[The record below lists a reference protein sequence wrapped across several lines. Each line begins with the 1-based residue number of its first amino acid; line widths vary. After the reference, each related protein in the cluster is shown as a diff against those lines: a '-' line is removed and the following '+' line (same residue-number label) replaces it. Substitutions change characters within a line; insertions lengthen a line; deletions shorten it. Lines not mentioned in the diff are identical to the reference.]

1 MFYSPSPNR
10 RKSWLRLLTVGHKKL
25 MVAGSLV
32 LVLFVVMLSVL
43 GVYAYRA
50 MQYDMSRVGAGL
62 VNNSLFD
69 SQGCLIASLAAD
81 DACVVSREE
90 LPQHLINAFVAREDE
105 RFFEHNGVVI
115 SSVLRSV
122 LRNLKSMRYEQG
134 ASTITMQ
141 LTRNVYELSGK
152 SMDRKMLEAMLAQR
166 IERHFDK
173 YTILQQYLSRIFYGQ
188 NCYGVKAAARHYFG
202 KSVCELNLVEC
213 ATLAGL
219 VRAPSLFNP
228 ITSMEN
234 AMQVKKETLQ
244 RMLECEMITQ
254 EEYHQAVQNPIVL
267 RRGTSAQDGCSSYS
281 VMWARHELEGIQ
293 SEVPEHSGGISVV
306 SSLNLSLQQYVE
318 NAVEAA
324 LTAVERPGAY
334 PEAWLKDMTP
344 EMADATRTAYSRL
357 RRPEG
362 LKVRGANNDLKG
374 LLQCCALV
382 VDARRNQRG
391 KILALVGGRSA
402 VDGIDRWQGK
412 VRPGRAAAPF
422 LFCCACLPGGED
434 MHIVARSTEVTGERL
449 GYDVVRS
456 FYESLKLRH
465 LEIPEREQA
474 LYLYN
479 GMFQMRRLDLARL
492 LFCLQNEGRGYRLSM
507 VNAIWNSNRQLI
519 YNYEP
524 EKSPE
529 YIRRESATAIS
540 SLPPFRVTEGEPV
553 TMNETLPE
561 GCGQWTMVFRNRGV
575 CTFVWMGFDDASHPL
590 ATARELRPLLSR
602 ASMNLAR
609 EIFDKARAEL
619 RAQQQ
624 KTEAAKPT
632 PAS

>member
-1 MFYSPSPNR
+1 
-10 RKSWLRLLTVGHKKL
+10 
-25 MVAGSLV
+25 
-32 LVLFVVMLSVL
+32 
-43 GVYAYRA
+43 
-50 MQYDMSRVGAGL
+50 
-62 VNNSLFD
+62 
-69 SQGCLIASLAAD
+69 
-81 DACVVSREE
+81 
-90 LPQHLINAFVAREDE
+90 
-105 RFFEHNGVVI
+105 
-115 SSVLRSV
+115 
-122 LRNLKSMRYEQG
+122 
-134 ASTITMQ
+134 
-141 LTRNVYELSGK
+141 
-152 SMDRKMLEAMLAQR
+152 
-166 IERHFDK
+166 
-173 YTILQQYLSRIFYGQ
+173 
-188 NCYGVKAAARHYFG
+188 
-202 KSVCELNLVEC
+202 
-213 ATLAGL
+213 
-219 VRAPSLFNP
+219 
-228 ITSMEN
+228 
-234 AMQVKKETLQ
+234 
-244 RMLECEMITQ
+244 
-254 EEYHQAVQNPIVL
+254 
-267 RRGTSAQDGCSSYS
+267 
-281 VMWARHELEGIQ
+281 
-293 SEVPEHSGGISVV
+293 
-306 SSLNLSLQQYVE
+306 
-318 NAVEAA
+318 
-324 LTAVERPGAY
+324 
-334 PEAWLKDMTP
+334 
-344 EMADATRTAYSRL
+344 
-357 RRPEG
+357 
-362 LKVRGANNDLKG
+362 
-374 LLQCCALV
+374 
-382 VDARRNQRG
+382 
-391 KILALVGGRSA
+391 
-402 VDGIDRWQGK
+402 
-412 VRPGRAAAPF
+412 
-422 LFCCACLPGGED
+422 

-561 GCGQWTMVFRNRGV
+561 GGGQWTMVFRNRGV